1 MPWMGAAPLHVALY
15 ALLILLSAGAAA
27 QAQNESFS
35 PKQIKLLIGFSPTG
49 YGYDTYGRLLAR
61 HLGKYLPGNPAIL
74 PQNRPGAGSLNL
86 ANYVYNAAPRDG
98 SEIGIVG
105 RGVAME
111 PLIGATASQGMLD
124 ARKLVWLGSMN
135 NEVSGFFVRQGA
147 PASSLNEILA
157 GVPLQVGSTGAAG
170 DQQAFT
176 IALNSLLRSRLKPIA
191 GYPGTQEIMLAIE
204 RGELD
209 GIVGY
214 SWGVARAGNRDDLA
228 SGRLKIVMQL
238 GLAKHKDLPDVPML
252 DEFVHAP
259 QDRQVLDLIFSR
271 QSMGRPLIAPP
282 GLDPGVAELLR
293 AAIAAAMRDP
303 QLIAEAAKMDLEL
316 GFVPGAEVQG
326 MVERLYQSPPE
337 VIARAQGIAAGN

>member
-1 MPWMGAAPLHVALY
+1 LY
-15 ALLILLSAGAAA
+15 AAGTPA
-27 QAQNESFS
+27 QAGEVSFAG
-35 PKQIKLLIGFSPTG
+35 KQIRLSIGFSSTG

-61 HLGKYLPGNPAIL
+61 QLGKYLPGNPTIS

-86 ANYVYNAAPRDG
+86 ANYIYSGAPRDG
-98 SEIGIVG
+98 TEIAIVG
-105 RGVAME
+105 RGVAIE
-111 PLIGATASQGMLD
+111 PLIGASQGKFD
-124 ARKLVWLGSMN
+124 SRKFVWLGSMN
-135 NEVSGFFVRQGA
+135 NEVSGFFIRQGA
-147 PASSLNEILA
+147 PAANLNEILA
-157 GVPLQVGSTGAAG
+157 GTPLQVGSTGAAG

-176 IALNSLLRSRLKPIA
+176 IALNSLLGTRVKPIA
-191 GYPGTQEIMLAIE
+191 GYPGTQEILLAIE

-238 GLAKHKDLPDVPML
+238 GLEKHKELPEVPML
-252 DEFVHAP
+252 YDFVQAP

-282 GLDPGVAELLR
+282 GLDPAVAELLR
-293 AAIAAAMRDP
+293 AAFASAMHDP
-303 QLIAEAAKMDLEL
+303 QLVAEAAKMDLEL
-316 GFVPGAEVQG
+316 GFVSGAEVQA

-337 VIARAQGIAAGN
+337 VIARAQAIAAGN